1 MLRRLIILAFL
12 IAAVASEAPAQ
23 SVAQPPKGAAPPP
36 KAVDA
41 PPAMTVPQGFKFEG
55 TGRRDPFVNPVPK
68 PVKPEPEVPV
78 VRPPGSKGVL
88 LSEAQIAG
96 IVWSK
101 DPEMTRVVISA
112 PGGRTFFV
120 KKGDQLFDAV
130 LKDIQRDGVVF
141 EQRSKDKDGKTVS
154 RDVVRKVR

>member
-1 MLRRLIILAFL
+1 
-12 IAAVASEAPAQ
+12 
-23 SVAQPPKGAAPPP
+23 
-36 KAVDA
+36 
-41 PPAMTVPQGFKFEG
+41 MTVPPGFKFE
-55 TGRRDPFVNPVPK
+55 TAGRRDPFVNPVPK

-78 VRPPGSKGVL
+78 VRPPGPKGVL

-101 DPEMTRVVISA
+101 DPDMTRVVISV
-112 PGGRTFFV
+112 PGGRIFFV
-120 KKGDQLFDAV
+120 KRGEQLFDAV

-141 EQRSKDKDGKTVS
+141 EQRNKDKDGKTIT